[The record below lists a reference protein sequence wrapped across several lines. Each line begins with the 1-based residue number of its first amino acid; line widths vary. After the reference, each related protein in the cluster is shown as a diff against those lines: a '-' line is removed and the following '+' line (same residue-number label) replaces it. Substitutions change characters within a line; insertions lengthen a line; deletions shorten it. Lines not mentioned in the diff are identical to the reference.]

1 MSIYSNSVKKPV
13 TTVMIFLAVI
23 VFGFYSLSQLPIDL
37 YPEVEFPAVSVITT
51 YPGANAQDIE
61 TNVTKTIEGALNSV
75 DNLKKI
81 TSRSLDNTSIIMLEF
96 EFETNLDEAS
106 NDIRSSLSF
115 VQDFLPEDC
124 EDPIIFKFNSAMM
137 PILFYAVT
145 AKESYEGLQKIL
157 DERLI
162 NPLNRIEGIGSTG
175 LAGLPT
181 REISVEIDPLKL
193 EAYNVSLE
201 QIGQI
206 IQAENFNL
214 PAGNIKMGRIDYALK
229 IEGEFK
235 ESDEI
240 KDLVITNVNN
250 QPVFLKDLATV
261 RDSLKEMTI
270 EERLNGIQGIRMYVM
285 KQSGANTVKVAREVT
300 KELEII
306 KTNLPKDIQITT
318 IFDSSDFIQG
328 SVKNLS
334 RTLLFAMIFV
344 VLVVLF
350 FLGRWRATFIIVITI
365 PISLIVAFI
374 FLKISDSSIN
384 IISLSSLAIA
394 IGMVVDDAIVVLEN
408 ITKHIE
414 RGSSPREAAIYAT
427 NEVWLAVI
435 ITTLTIV
442 AVFFPLTMVK
452 GMTGVLFRELGWIV
466 TITVVTSTVT
476 AISLTPMLA
485 SKILK
490 LREKKKEYGKLSYN
504 KTILRFLNWLD
515 NFYSNSIKW
524 SLKHKMVIIITSV
537 LMFVTSLMLV
547 SQVGTEFIPQS
558 DEGQMTV
565 VIELQ
570 TGTRVEET
578 AITAR
583 KLEDIISE
591 KYPEVNLTSA
601 SYGTDDQG
609 GMMSIFSETGSHVI
623 NLTLG
628 LKNLDEREKDIWTL
642 AEEFR
647 LDIDQIPEIINYT
660 ISTSPNMGFGGDNS
674 VAVEIYGYDFDVT
687 TGLANDI
694 YEKVSNIPG
703 ARDVKISRKK
713 EKPELQIILDQ
724 KKMSQHFVNTATV
737 SMAIRNRI
745 DGFLCTRFRESGDE
759 YNVIVRFK
767 KDYRNSI
774 SDLENVS
781 LMNQLGQRIKL
792 GDIGRIEEYWSP
804 PNIEHQRRE
813 RIVSVTAVPFET
825 SLGQLAVAI
834 QDEIDQMEIPP
845 AVSVE
850 VGGAFED
857 MMESFADLGLLMLVG
872 LILVYLVMAAQFE
885 SLRMPFIIMFS
896 IPFAFSGVFIALFIT
911 GKPLSIIAGLGA
923 VLLIGIVVKNAIVL
937 VDYINL
943 MRDRGYALNDAIIAA
958 GKSRL
963 RPVLMTALTTILGM
977 MPMALSS
984 GEGAE
989 IWSPMGIA
997 VIGGLVF
1004 SSLVTMVLVPVV
1016 YNLFSRRG
1024 ERNRKKRFTLKYR
1037 FMNNIAIPENQ

>member
-61 TNVTKTIEGALNSV
+61 TNVTKTIEDALNSV
-75 DNLKKI
+75 DNLKEI

-115 VQDFLPEDC
+115 VEGFLPEDC
-124 EDPIIFKFNSAMM
+124 EDPLIFKFNSAMM
-137 PILFYAVT
+137 PILFYAIT
-145 AKESYEGLQKIL
+145 AEESYDGIQKLL

-162 NPLNRIEGIGSTG
+162 NPLNRIEGIGSVG

-181 REISVEIDPLKL
+181 REISVEVDPLKL
-193 EAYNVSLE
+193 EAYNISLE

-214 PAGNIKMGRIDYALK
+214 PAGNIKMGKLDYAIR

-240 KDLVITNVNN
+240 KNLVIGNSNSKTI
-250 QPVFLKDLATV
+250 FLKDVATV
-261 RDSLKEMTI
+261 RDSLKEITI
-270 EERLNGIQGIRMYVM
+270 EERINGSRGIRMYVM
-285 KQSGANTVKVAREVT
+285 KQSGANTVTVAEDVT
-300 KELEII
+300 NELEII
-306 KTNLPKDIQITT
+306 KKNLPADIQIQT
-318 IFDSSDFIQG
+318 IFDSSEFIKG
-328 SVKNLS
+328 SVSNLS
-334 RTLLFAMIFV
+334 NTLLYAMIFV
-344 VLVVLF
+344 ILVVLF
-350 FLGRWRATFIIVITI
+350 FLGRWRATFIVVITI

-408 ITKHIE
+408 ITRHIE

-427 NEVWLAVI
+427 NEVWQAVI

-442 AVFFPLTMVK
+442 AVFFPLTLVK

-466 TITVVTSTVT
+466 TITVITSTVT

-490 LREKKKEYGKLSYN
+490 LREKKKKPGPLSYN
-504 KTILRFLNWLD
+504 RTILVFLDGLD
-515 NFYSNSIKW
+515 NYYSRTIAW
-524 SLKHKMVIIITSV
+524 ALKHKKIIVASAVGIFV
-537 LMFVTSLMLV
+537 LSFMLL
-547 SQVGTEFIPQS
+547 SKVGAEFMPES
-558 DEGQMTV
+558 DQGQMTV
-565 VIELQ
+565 IAELQ

-578 AITAR
+578 AKTAR
-583 KLEDIISE
+583 RLENIIKE
-591 KYPEVNLTSA
+591 KYPEVDLISS

-609 GMMSIFSETGSHVI
+609 GMLSIFTETGSHVI

-628 LKNLDEREKDIWTL
+628 LKKIEEREKDIWTI

-647 LDIDQIPEIINYT
+647 SDIDEIAEVINYSILT
-660 ISTSPNMGFGGDNS
+660 QPNMGFGGDNS
-674 VAVEIYGYDFDVT
+674 VSVDIYGYDFDQT
-687 TGLANDI
+687 TALANELSDKI
-694 YEKVSNIPG
+694 KNIPG

-713 EKPELQIILDQ
+713 EKPELQVLLDQ
-724 KKMSQHFVNTATV
+724 EKMSRHNINTASV
-737 SMAIRNRI
+737 SMALRNRI
-745 DGFLCTRFRESGDE
+745 DGFTCTRFRESGDE
-759 YNVIVRFK
+759 YNVVVRFK
-767 KDYRNSI
+767 ENFRNSI
-774 SDLENVS
+774 TDLEKIS
-781 LMNQLGQRIKL
+781 LINQMGQRIRL
-792 GDIGRIEEYWSP
+792 GDIGKVDEYWSP
-804 PNIEHQRRE
+804 PNIEHKRKE
-813 RIVSVTAVPFET
+813 RIVSVTTVPYKV
-825 SLGQLAVAI
+825 SLGQLASDI
-834 QDEIDQMEIPP
+834 QTELDNVDIPP
-845 AVSVE
+845 EISVQ
-850 VGGAFED
+850 VGGAYED
-857 MMESFADLGLLMLVG
+857 MMESFADLGLLMVIG

-885 SLRMPFIIMFS
+885 SLKMPFIIMFS

-911 GKPLSIIAGLGA
+911 GKALSVIAGLGA

-943 MRDRGYALNDAIIAA
+943 MRDRGYSLNDAIIMG

-963 RPVLMTALTTILGM
+963 RPVLMTAITTILGM
-977 MPMALSS
+977 LPMAMSS

-989 IWSPMGIA
+989 IWSPMGVA
-997 VIGGLVF
+997 VIGGLIF
-1004 SSLVTMVLVPVV
+1004 STLITMILVPVV

-1024 ERNRKKRFTLKYR
+1024 ERNRKKRISDKYT
-1037 FMNNIAIPENQ
+1037 FMRNIAIPGGE

>member
-51 YPGANAQDIE
+51 YPGANARDIE
-61 TNVTKTIEGALNSV
+61 TNVTGTIEDALNSV

-115 VQDFLPEDC
+115 VEDFLPEDC
-124 EDPIIFKFNSAMM
+124 GDPIVFKFNSSMM
-137 PILFYAVT
+137 PILFYAIT
-145 AKESYEGLQKIL
+145 ADESYEGIQKIL
-157 DERLI
+157 EERLI

-181 REISVEIDPLKL
+181 REISVEVDPLKL
-193 EAYNVSLE
+193 EAYNISLE

-206 IQAENFNL
+206 IQSENFNL
-214 PAGNIKMGRIDYALK
+214 PAGNIKMGHLDYAIK
-229 IEGEFK
+229 VEGEFK

-240 KDLVITNVNN
+240 KNLVISNINSQTVY
-250 QPVFLKDLATV
+250 LKDIATV
-261 RDSLKEMTI
+261 KDSLKEMTI
-270 EERLNGIQGIRMYVM
+270 EERLNGSRGIRMYVM
-285 KQSGANTVKVAREVT
+285 KQSGGNTVKVAREVR

-306 KTNLPKDIQITT
+306 KNNLPSDVQIQT
-318 IFDSSDFIQG
+318 IFDSSEFIQG

-374 FLKISDSSIN
+374 FLRISDSSIN

-408 ITKHIE
+408 VTKHIE

-466 TITVVTSTVT
+466 TITVITSTVT

-490 LREKKKEYGKLSYN
+490 LRKKKKEPGRLSYD
-504 KTILRFLNWLD
+504 KTILKFLNWLD
-515 NFYSNSIKW
+515 DSYSRTIKW
-524 SLKHKMVIIITSV
+524 SLNHKKVIV
-537 LMFVTSLMLV
+537 LVTVVIFAMSLMLI
-547 SQVGTEFIPQS
+547 SKVGTEFIPQS

-565 VIELQ
+565 VVELQ

-578 AITAR
+578 AKTAR
-583 KLEDIISE
+583 KLEEIINK
-591 KYPEVNLTSA
+591 KYPEVDLTST

-609 GMMSIFSETGSHVI
+609 GMMSIFTETGSHVI

-628 LKNLDEREKDIWTL
+628 LKDLEEREKDIWTL
-642 AEEFR
+642 TEEFR
-647 LDIDQIPEIINYT
+647 MDIEKIPEIINYS

-687 TGLANDI
+687 TGLANEIHDRVI
-694 YEKVSNIPG
+694 KIPG

-713 EKPELQIILDQ
+713 EKPELQILLDQ
-724 KKMSQHFVNTATV
+724 EKMSQHFINTATV

-759 YNVIVRFK
+759 YNVVVRFK
-767 KDYRNSI
+767 KNFRNSI
-774 SDLENVS
+774 SDLENIS
-781 LMNQLGQRIKL
+781 LMNQMGQRIKL
-792 GDIGRIEEYWSP
+792 GDIGTIEEYFSP
-804 PNIEHQRRE
+804 PNIEHQRKE

-825 SLGQLAVAI
+825 SLGQLAAAI
-834 QDEIDQMEIPP
+834 QAEIDLIEIPP
-845 AVSVE
+845 EVSVE

-857 MMESFADLGLLMLVG
+857 MMESFADLGLLMVIG

-885 SLRMPFIIMFS
+885 SLKMPFIIMFS

-943 MRDRGYALNDAIIAA
+943 MRDRGYALNNAIITAA
-958 GKSRL
+958 KSRL

-977 MPMALSS
+977 MPMALST

-997 VIGGLVF
+997 VIGGLIF
-1004 SSLVTMVLVPVV
+1004 STLVTMVLVPVV

-1024 ERNRKKRFTLKYR
+1024 ERNRKKRIMEKYK
-1037 FMNNIAIPENQ
+1037 FMNNIAIPVNQ